1 MKSHTLKWKQAQ
13 LAELKKLVAKYPSI
27 AIADISGFPANL
39 FAEIRK
45 KLQGKAVV
53 KVSKTRVIQ
62 KALETDKAKGIL
74 KGEAQKSIAIIFTE
88 MNPFEL
94 FAFVKKNRG
103 KIGAK
108 AGSIAQDDIL
118 IPAMDTGLPPGPALS
133 DLKAAGLN
141 VRIQGATIHVMDGK
155 IVVKAG
161 EQVNKAVA
169 GTLSK
174 LGIKPVKVGLNITHV
189 FENGL
194 LYRKEVLDIDTEKM
208 FNDFRKAYLDSLALA
223 IATQYFTKE
232 SVEIMLK
239 KATIEAL
246 SVESKLKA
254 AAPEEEAKA
263 AEAPVAVA
271 HSEAKSAEAPATEAP
286 AAPAN

>member
-1 MKSHTLKWKQAQ
+1 MKRHTSKWKQAQ
-13 LAELKKLVAKYPSI
+13 LAELKKLVAKYPVI
-27 AIADISGFPANL
+27 AIADIESFPANL

-53 KVSKTRVIQ
+53 KVSKVRVIQ
-62 KALETDKAKGIL
+62 KALETDKDKTVL
-74 KGEAQKSIAIIFTE
+74 KDAAQRSIAIIFTE

-94 FAFVKKNRG
+94 FAFLKRNKG
-103 KIGAK
+103 KVSAK
-108 AGSIAQDDIL
+108 AGAIAQENIV

-141 VRIQGATIHVMDGK
+141 VRIQGATIHVMDNK

-161 EQVNKAVA
+161 EQINKAVA

-174 LGIKPVKVGLNITHV
+174 LGIKPLKVGLNIAAA
-189 FENGL
+189 FEKGL
-194 LYRKEVLDIDTEKM
+194 VYKANVLEMDTDKI
-208 FNDFRKAYLDSLALA
+208 FNDFRQAYLDSLALA

-232 SVEIMLK
+232 TVEIMLK

-246 SVESKLKA
+246 CVESKLALPKA
-254 AAPEEEAKA
+254 EEKP
-263 AEAPVAVA
+263 AEAQAQ
-271 HSEAKSAEAPATEAP
+271 
-286 AAPAN
+286 